1 MFEAIKL
8 SYFEIS
14 FIIMLR
20 AQSTDAIHVNVIGAI
35 EGFIHECTI

>member
-8 SYFEIS
+8 SYFQIS
-14 FIIMLR
+14 FIIMLG

-35 EGFIHECTI
+35 EGLIHA